1 MLKTNISQ
9 KVAVVSL
16 LVALTFAVA
25 VLTAVTVLS
34 ESFVVAQG
42 LSGGHSQKDGIDP
55 ISGCINTIGEGYVGK
70 TIGDIQNWNATV
82 QNFVSL
88 ITTDS
93 TITLMNEN
101 IAHNGYPEDPAK
113 PITDLPG
120 IWDMLN
126 DGNMT
131 QYDRFHLFLT
141 VVDDN
146 LAAARPGF
154 TEIEQIALSRCIS
167 DAVNALPPTPSY

>member
-25 VLTAVTVLS
+25 GLTAVTVLS

-42 LSGGHSQKDGIDP
+42 LSGKHSQKDGNDP
-55 ISGCINTIGEGYVGK
+55 ISDCINTIGEGYVGK
-70 TIGDIQNWNATV
+70 TPGDIQNWNASV

-101 IAHNGYPEDPAK
+101 IVHNGYPEDPAK

>member
-25 VLTAVTVLS
+25 GLTAVTMLS
-34 ESFVVAQG
+34 ESFAVAQG
-42 LSGGHSQKDGIDP
+42 LGNDP
-55 ISGCINTIGEGYVGK
+55 ISGCIKSIGEAYVGK
-70 TIGDIQNWNATV
+70 TIGDIQNWNESR

-88 ITTDS
+88 MTTDN
-93 TITLMNEN
+93 TIALMNEN
-101 IAHNGYPEDPAK
+101 IAHNGYPDDPAK
-113 PITDLPG
+113 PITDITG
-120 IWDMLN
+120 IWGMLN
-126 DGNMT
+126 NGNMT

-141 VVDDN
+141 VVNHN

-154 TEIEQIALSRCIS
+154 THIQQNALSRCITNE
-167 DAVNALPPTPSY
+167 VNNLGPTPVY

>member
-16 LVALTFAVA
+16 LVALTFAVGG
-25 VLTAVTVLS
+25 LTAVTVLS
-34 ESFVVAQG
+34 ESFAVAQG
-42 LSGGHSQKDGIDP
+42 LGNDP
-55 ISGCINTIGEGYVGK
+55 ISGCFKTIGEAYVGK
-70 TIGDIQNWNATV
+70 TIGDIQNWNESR

-93 TITLMNEN
+93 TITLMNKN

-113 PITDLPG
+113 PITDTLG
-120 IWDMLN
+120 IWDMVN
-126 DGNMT
+126 NGNMT
-131 QYDRFHLFLT
+131 QYDRFHLFLI
-141 VVDDN
+141 VVNHN

-154 TEIEQIALSRCIS
+154 TQIQQNALSSCITNE
-167 DAVNALPPTPSY
+167 VNTLGPTPSY